1 MEKQN
6 SRDYKHTLKSDKQ
19 NRYDGMERLPQSE
32 HAKRWFREKP
42 FALEY
47 EEDRKKQKKGEVKE
61 HE

>member
-47 EEDRKKQKKGEVKE
+47 EEKRKNRRKGK
-61 HE
+61 

>member
-32 HAKRWFREKP
+32 HAKRRFREKP

-47 EEDRKKQKKGEVKE
+47 EEERKNRRKGK
-61 HE
+61 

>member
-1 MEKQN
+1 
-6 SRDYKHTLKSDKQ
+6 
-19 NRYDGMERLPQSE
+19 MERLPQSE

-47 EEDRKKQKKGEVKE
+47 EEERKKQKKGDVKE